1 MKKCAPGKS
10 AAGSDGK
17 AGKVMPGSK
26 VASGKSAGSVPKGGG
41 NTFKHP
47 KGRY

>member
-1 MKKCAPGKS
+1 MKKHAGKS

-17 AGKVMPGSK
+17 AGKVMPFSK
-26 VASGKSAGSVPKGGG
+26 VPAGKSSGSAPKGGG

-47 KGRY
+47 KGKY